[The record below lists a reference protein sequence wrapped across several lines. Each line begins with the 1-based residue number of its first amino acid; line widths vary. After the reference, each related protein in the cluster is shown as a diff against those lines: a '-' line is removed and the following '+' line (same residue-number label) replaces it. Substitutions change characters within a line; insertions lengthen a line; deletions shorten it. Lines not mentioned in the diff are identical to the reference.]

1 MPNDFEPVGLLTSN
15 SQMIIGRKSL
25 PTNDLKEFIAWLK
38 ANPDKATA
46 GTAGVGSPQHVFGIM
61 FQKATNT
68 HFLFSHYRGGVL
80 ATQDLVAASVTLLA
94 KATLFGLTSSGLS
107 RK

>member
-1 MPNDFEPVGLLTSN
+1 
-15 SQMIIGRKSL
+15 MIIGRKSL

-38 ANPDKATA
+38 ANPNKAKA

-68 HFLFSHYRGGVL
+68 HFLLSHYRGGVL

-94 KATLFGLTSSGLS
+94 KTTLFDLMSSGHESEAGILS
-107 RK
+107 LSVTAEMHHA